1 MATSDLVLGA
11 MFFGTRSD
19 RATSYALLDRFVEA
33 GGTTVDT
40 ANCYAFWVS
49 ETGSGGQSEEV
60 VGDWLRLNQG
70 LRDDLVISTKVGM
83 EPLVPKRRVAE
94 QSDGRVEGLSAEV
107 INRECERSRD
117 RLGVE
122 SIDVYWA
129 HGEDRSVP
137 LEETVTAFG
146 GLVTSGYVDRVGL
159 SNHPTWR
166 VERARAIAL
175 ADGLV
180 PPTALQLTTS
190 YVRPRPDVAVP
201 GKDHRFGCVT
211 DETIDYVTEHPE
223 IELWAYS
230 PLVQGSYDRADRPF
244 PEAYDH
250 PGTTRRLET
259 LTRVADGLGVTRGQ
273 LVLAWLL
280 ASTPEIRPIVGVSS
294 VAQLDEALDA
304 ATLELSPELIE
315 ELDAAR

>member
-1 MATSDLVLGA
+1 MATSELVLGA
-11 MFFGTRSD
+11 MYFGTRTD

-40 ANCYAFWVS
+40 ANCYAFWLS
-49 ETGSGGQSEEV
+49 ETGSGGQSEAV

-70 LRDDLVISTKVGM
+70 LRDDLVISTKVGV
-83 EPLVPKRRVAE
+83 EPAGG
-94 QSDGRVEGLSAEV
+94 GRLEGLSAEV
-107 INRECERSRD
+107 ITRECERSRD

-129 HGEDRSVP
+129 HGEDREVP

-146 GLVTSGYVDRVGL
+146 GLITSGYVDRVGL

-201 GKDHRFGCVT
+201 GKDHRFGFVS

-223 IELWAYS
+223 IEVWAYS
-230 PLVQGSYDRADRPF
+230 PLVQGCYDRSDRPF

-250 PGTTRRLET
+250 PGTTRRLKV
-259 LTRVADGLGVTRGQ
+259 LSRVAERLGVTRGQ
-273 LVLAWLL
+273 LVLAWLMS
-280 ASTPEIRPIVGVSS
+280 STPEIRPIVGVSS
-294 VAQLDEALDA
+294 VVQLEEALA
-304 ATLELSPELIE
+304 AADLALDPELVE
-315 ELDAAR
+315 ELDRPV